1 MFDFSSLGFS
11 VSMPMG
17 YRAPSTA
24 ASKKLT
30 IFVFFTYILEW
41 TINLLHK
48 DNRKR
53 YHPRIVLMAEGHVK
67 CKIKR
72 GSHGGE
78 EMQDN
83 DNDKIR
89 VNPLSRANAIFRT
102 TRTLSYSNFFNLSSI
117 LSSLVFFIIP
127 SCELLSV

>member
-53 YHPRIVLMAEGHVK
+53 NHPRLVLMAEGHVK
-67 CKIKR
+67 CKIR
-72 GSHGGE
+72 
-78 EMQDN
+78 MI
-83 DNDKIR
+83 KITAL
-89 VNPLSRANAIFRT
+89 VYKLPMINGHTLDHLAWCIFVQFYPICREYQNF
-102 TRTLSYSNFFNLSSI
+102 TLGDF
-117 LSSLVFFIIP
+117 
-127 SCELLSV
+127 LLKE